1 MNYFEEKNSYSLNFK
16 YNFMPDSLPIIKK
29 MTLYACHFKTNSY
42 LCINFSCTRQFES
55 KLSLLLSAK
64 VLQKRKED
72 YGNRN

>member
-16 YNFMPDSLPIIKK
+16 YYFISEMASIFRK
-29 MTLYACHFKTNSY
+29 MALYACHFKTNSY
-42 LCINFSCTRQFES
+42 LCINFSCTQQFES
-55 KLSLLLSAK
+55 KLSLLLLAK

>member
-1 MNYFEEKNSYSLNFK
+1 M
-16 YNFMPDSLPIIKK
+16 IKK
-29 MTLYACHFKTNSY
+29 MALYAYHFKTNSY

-55 KLSLLLSAK
+55 KLSLLLLAK

>member
-16 YNFMPDSLPIIKK
+16 YYFMPDSLPIIKK
-29 MTLYACHFKTNSY
+29 MTLYARHFKTNSY

-55 KLSLLLSAK
+55 KLSLLLLAK